1 MTRNEKDFLS
11 QQCNTVEKKAKRII
25 ISMGSEVLLEIF
37 PLWSRLNEKKECR
50 TINEGWKR
58 DDHDEL
64 DDAM

>member
-37 PLWSRLNEKKECR
+37 PL
-50 TINEGWKR
+50 
-58 DDHDEL
+58 
-64 DDAM
+64 